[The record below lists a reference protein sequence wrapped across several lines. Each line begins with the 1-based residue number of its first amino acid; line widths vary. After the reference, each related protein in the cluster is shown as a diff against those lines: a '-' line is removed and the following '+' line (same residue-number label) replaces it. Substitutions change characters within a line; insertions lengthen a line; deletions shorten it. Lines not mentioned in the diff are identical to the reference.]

1 MKCPL
6 CGRPMTR
13 VDGLAPKV
21 SESEAKSKR
30 ETVFFCERHG
40 VLNKLGSVSDKVSEV
55 ERRAT
60 AR

>member
-1 MKCPL
+1 MNCPL

-13 VDGLAPKV
+13 VEGLAPKV
-21 SESEAKSKR
+21 SEDEIKGKR

-40 VLNKLGSVSDKVSEV
+40 VLNKAGSVKEKVSEV

-60 AR
+60 VR